1 MKKIY
6 KELRNI
12 SLAFLASISFVSLS
26 SAQFGCGSGV
36 AITDGYTAT
45 GITTP
50 GTGGAEDWN
59 TNPTGTSISAFYW
72 DDDVYLFE
80 YTAGAT
86 AEEISMEIFTR
97 NGYNGIGIFTTCTGT
112 EFSGELDAANTTSS
126 NATQIV
132 NAILTAGQTVYIAI
146 GQWGTPNDLDFDV
159 TSFTVNTCLQP
170 SALAQTAI
178 STSSV
183 DVDWTENG
191 SATTWNVEVGPT
203 GFTPGTS
210 TEVAADNG
218 NTAQT
223 STLSGLSGNT
233 SYDVYVQADCGPGD
247 QSFWEGPLTILTPPA
262 VQIQVS
268 TFPWYED
275 FEIGGTEWT
284 TLNGTETNQW
294 FVGSA
299 VNNGGANSLYVT
311 NDGGTSHAYDNGS
324 TSVSFAYRDITM
336 PATYVTAELSFDW
349 LCDGEIGYNDY
360 DYLSVWAVPLSQ
372 TIDAGTELTASG
384 TAPTGVVDLT
394 GAIGENTAFENATFT
409 IPAAYAGE
417 SFRLVFQWDND
428 GSGGQQPPAAVD
440 NISIQTFNCNAPY
453 DLASS
458 DEGQF
463 GATVSWNDSIS
474 APSFIVEYGP
484 AGFTPGTGTTVTV
497 ADTFAVLTGL
507 ISDQDY
513 DYYVSGEC
521 SDATFSSQVKGSFT
535 TLVACAVPTSFALV
549 EKTESSVELTW
560 MVPVGGASTFTV
572 EYGPAGFELGTGTSV
587 TAPPT
592 VITGLDSDT
601 EYDFYVIA
609 ECGGTDGPSQP
620 AGPVTV
626 TTDIACE
633 QPTNIVVSD
642 IESNSGVITW
652 DGHSATNWVIEYDT
666 LGFTQGS
673 SVNPLVNTGT
683 TPYTLTGLDPA
694 ATYSIYVWADCGVGG
709 TSLISGPVSFTTL
722 PPCAA
727 PTNLTVSDIGA
738 DTAVVEWD
746 AHGTTNWV
754 IEFDTLGFTPGNG
767 TSIIEN
773 TTDNPFTLTGLSP
786 EQTYDVYVWAD
797 CGADGLSDTLGPIN
811 FTTQPVCPAPTNLTV
826 SDIGTD
832 TAVVAWDAHGT
843 TNWVIEFDTLG
854 FTPGNG
860 TSTIENTTD
869 NPFTLTGLSPEQTY
883 DVYVWADCGTDGF
896 SDTLGPINFTT
907 QPTCLAPTGL
917 MATVNS
923 STTADL
929 GWTENG
935 SATEWQVQYGPAG
948 FTLGSGNIES
958 ATANPHPITGLTGNT
973 DYEFYVRSVC
983 SIGDSSAWAGPFA
996 FDTKYCGVSTTYTGD
1011 YITSIVSSNAEAD
1024 VSYTATSQPA
1034 GSYSD
1039 QTAQTFEAYEG
1050 QVINFVTGYTGG
1062 SQTIKVWVDWNNNL
1076 DFEAAEMMVDTY
1088 GSTPQSYTLTVPT
1101 GTPLGD
1107 YRVRTRARWSTTAFG
1122 PCGEESYGST
1132 IDFKLT
1138 IVAVPTCL
1146 KPSDVV
1152 VSNITT
1158 TSADV
1163 AWTNNNASTTWN
1175 IEYGPVGFT
1184 PGSGTTVNGVTN
1196 PYTITGLSDTTSY
1209 EVRVQSDCGSGDLSS
1224 WVNQQFT
1231 TEPNPIPA
1239 IDFC

>member
-1 MKKIY
+1 MKK
-6 KELRNI
+6 KLLMSMCFML
-12 SLAFLASISFVSLS
+12 SLWSYGQFSFPAVT
-26 SAQFGCGSGV
+26 GPINVPGSTVINVPINDAANAAGV
-36 AITDGYTAT
+36 PIGLYDSF
-45 GITTP
+45 
-50 GTGGAEDWN
+50 
-59 TNPTGTSISAFYW
+59 SISADWENGSNAYSSEA
-72 DDDVYLFE
+72 DLTIN
-80 YTAGAT
+80 TAGGSVTIDPAT
-86 AEEISMEIFTR
+86 SGAASSG
-97 NGYNGIGIFTTCTGT
+97 NATTLI
-112 EFSGELDAANTTSS
+112 FSGAFTSNYDPATNGLLTLDLNQSWGSS
-126 NATQIV
+126 DADWSNIV
-132 NAILTAGQTVYIAI
+132 
-146 GQWGTPNDLDFDV
+146 V
-159 TSFTVNTCLQP
+159 TLFLAPTCPQP
-170 SALAQTAI
+170 SVLAQTAI
-178 STSSV
+178 TSSSV

-191 SATTWNVEVGPT
+191 SATTWNIEVGPT

-210 TEVAADNG
+210 TEVTADNG
-218 NTAQT
+218 NTTQA
-223 STLSGLSGNT
+223 SSLAGLSDNT

-247 QSFWEGPLTILTPPA
+247 QSIWEGPLTITTPPA
-262 VQIQVS
+262 AQIPVS
-268 TFPWYED
+268 TFPWNED
-275 FEIGGTEWT
+275 FETGGSEWT
-284 TLNGTETNQW
+284 ILNGSQTNQW

-299 VNNGGANSLYVT
+299 INNGGSNAMYVT
-311 NDGGTSHAYDNGS
+311 NDGGATYAYTNNNTSR
-324 TSVSFAYRDITM
+324 SFAYRDITM
-336 PATYVTAELSFDW
+336 PATYLEAKLSFDW
-349 LCDGEIGYNDY
+349 QADAEGSY
-360 DYLSVWAVPLSQ
+360 DNLIVWALPIDSIPAPGTALS
-372 TIDAGTELTASG
+372 ASG
-384 TAPTGVVDLT
+384 TAPTGVINLT
-394 GAIGENTAFENATFT
+394 GNLSENVPFQNESFS
-409 IPAAYAGE
+409 IPDEYAGE
-417 SFRLVFQWDND
+417 TFRLVFQWKND
-428 GSGGQQPPAAVD
+428 GSFGQQPPAAVD

-642 IESNSGVITW
+642 IESNSVVVTW

-738 DTAVVEWD
+738 DTAVV
-746 AHGTTNWV
+746 
-754 IEFDTLGFTPGNG
+754 
-767 TSIIEN
+767 
-773 TTDNPFTLTGLSP
+773 
-786 EQTYDVYVWAD
+786 
-797 CGADGLSDTLGPIN
+797 
-811 FTTQPVCPAPTNLTV
+811 
-826 SDIGTD
+826 
-832 TAVVAWDAHGT
+832 AWDAHGT

-860 TSTIENTTD
+860 NSTIENTTD

-883 DVYVWADCGTDGF
+883 DVYVWADCGTDGH

-907 QPTCLAPTGL
+907 QPTCVAPTNITVSDIGADTAVVAWDANGTSNWVIEYDTVGYVQGSSSNATITTTDNPFTLTGLDSEYTYDVYVWADCGTPDGLSTVTGPESFTTQPTCLAPTAL
-917 MATVNS
+917 TANVNS

-973 DYEFYVRSVC
+973 DYGFYVRSVC
-983 SIGDSSAWAGPFA
+983 AVGDTSAWSGPFA
-996 FDTKYCGVSTTYTGD
+996 FDTRYCGVSTSYGE
-1011 YITSIVSSNAEAD
+1011 YLTSIVSSGAITD
-1024 VSYTATSQPA
+1024 ISYSASSQPA
-1034 GSYSD
+1034 GSYAD
-1039 QTAQTFEAYEG
+1039 ETTQTFEAYEG
-1050 QVINFVTGYTGG
+1050 QVFDINTNYSDG
-1062 SQTIKVWVDWNNNL
+1062 SNGVKIWVDWNNNL
-1076 DFEAAEMMVDTY
+1076 QFDEPAELVDY
-1088 GSTPQSYTLTVPT
+1088 QFGSGGPRLLTFTVPSRTPQ
-1101 GTPLGD
+1101 GD
-1107 YRVRTRARWSTTAFG
+1107 YRVRIRGRWNTTAN
-1122 PCGEESYGST
+1122 PSACGNES
-1132 IDFKLT
+1132 
-1138 IVAVPTCL
+1138 
-1146 KPSDVV
+1146 
-1152 VSNITT
+1152 
-1158 TSADV
+1158 
-1163 AWTNNNASTTWN
+1163 
-1175 IEYGPVGFT
+1175 
-1184 PGSGTTVNGVTN
+1184 
-1196 PYTITGLSDTTSY
+1196 
-1209 EVRVQSDCGSGDLSS
+1209 
-1224 WVNQQFT
+1224 
-1231 TEPNPIPA
+1231 
-1239 IDFC
+1239 

>member
-1 MKKIY
+1 MKKILL
-6 KELRNI
+6 K
-12 SLAFLASISFVSLS
+12 SMFFLSALVFSANL
-26 SAQFGCGSGV
+26 SAQFTEGFEGGTAVPPGWTVINNGSTEGWEFDSPYSGPAYSGSNV
-36 AITDGYTAT
+36 AIIEYGSNAHDDYLITPQITVTAATSDQLRFYGKNYSSFYTEEFNIFIST
-45 GITTP
+45 
-50 GTGGAEDWN
+50 
-59 TNPTGTSISAFYW
+59 TGTA
-72 DDDVYLFE
+72 
-80 YTAGAT
+80 AGD
-86 AEEISMEIFTR
+86 
-97 NGYNGIGIFTTCTGT
+97 FTTTLDGPIAPPTSWT
-112 EFSGELDAANTTSS
+112 EYVYDLSAY
-126 NATQIV
+126 V
-132 NAILTAGQTVYIAI
+132 GQDIYIAFHAI
-146 GQWGTPNDLDFDV
+146 STNEYYLYLDDI
-159 TSFTVNTCLQP
+159 SIEGIPTCPQP

-178 STSSV
+178 TTSSV
-183 DVDWTENG
+183 DVNWTENG

-262 VQIQVS
+262 VQIPVS

-275 FEIGGTEWT
+275 FETGGTEWT

-463 GATVSWNDSIS
+463 GATVSCNDSLS
-474 APSFIVEYGP
+474 SPSFIVEYGP

-642 IESNSGVITW
+642 IESNSVVITW

-738 DTAVVEWD
+738 DTAVVAWD

-826 SDIGTD
+826 SDIGAD

-883 DVYVWADCGTDGF
+883 DVYVWADCGTDGLSDTLGPINF
-896 SDTLGPINFTT
+896 TTQPTCPAPTNLTVSDIGADTAVVAWDAHGTTNWVIEFDTLGFTPGNGTSTIENTTDNPFTLTGLSPEQTYDVYVWADCGTDGLSDTLGPINFTT
-907 QPTCLAPTGL
+907 QPTCLAPTTL
-917 MATVNS
+917 TATDITATS
-923 STTADL
+923 ADL
-929 GWTENG
+929 GWTESG
-935 SATEWQVQYGPAG
+935 SATEWQV
-948 FTLGSGNIES
+948 
-958 ATANPHPITGLTGNT
+958 
-973 DYEFYVRSVC
+973 DR
-983 SIGDSSAWAGPFA
+983 
-996 FDTKYCGVSTTYTGD
+996 
-1011 YITSIVSSNAEAD
+1011 
-1024 VSYTATSQPA
+1024 
-1034 GSYSD
+1034 
-1039 QTAQTFEAYEG
+1039 
-1050 QVINFVTGYTGG
+1050 
-1062 SQTIKVWVDWNNNL
+1062 
-1076 DFEAAEMMVDTY
+1076 
-1088 GSTPQSYTLTVPT
+1088 
-1101 GTPLGD
+1101 
-1107 YRVRTRARWSTTAFG
+1107 
-1122 PCGEESYGST
+1122 
-1132 IDFKLT
+1132 
-1138 IVAVPTCL
+1138 
-1146 KPSDVV
+1146 
-1152 VSNITT
+1152 
-1158 TSADV
+1158 
-1163 AWTNNNASTTWN
+1163 
-1175 IEYGPVGFT
+1175 
-1184 PGSGTTVNGVTN
+1184 
-1196 PYTITGLSDTTSY
+1196 
-1209 EVRVQSDCGSGDLSS
+1209 
-1224 WVNQQFT
+1224 
-1231 TEPNPIPA
+1231 
-1239 IDFC
+1239 